1 MNATVRSSKHLQ
13 NKFSFQQ
20 RHDWLFLRCLASR
33 IRASPTNHP
42 TYSTGVPN
50 TAKPPT
56 TTKLKPGPD
65 LNHFLVSSQLN
76 RKNRIKIWPE
86 PAHYIDPQT
95 LRGDGLYVYLDVY
108 GCQMNVSDTELVLS
122 ILTDSGYTR
131 TDVPTK
137 ADVWLIVTCSIREG
151 AETKIWKKLEFLKKS
166 RQRRKNTPPA
176 GQFKPSMIVGVLGC
190 MAERLKTGLLEKEGL
205 VHVVAG
211 PDSYRDLP
219 RLLVTPR
226 QTGQAAINVLLSIEE
241 TYADITPTRLSG
253 DSVSAFVSIQ
263 RGCDNMCSY
272 CIVPYTRGRER
283 SRPIQTIVDEVRRLS
298 DAGVK
303 EVTLLGQ
310 NVNSYRDA
318 RKESLTL
325 FPKSKE
331 DTSTASGFSTVY
343 KSKQG
348 GLRFSDLLDQVSQVN
363 PEMRVRFTSPHP
375 KDFPDEVLELIA
387 SRHNICRSLHLPAQ
401 SGSSSVLE
409 SMNRG
414 YTREAYL
421 DLVGHVKRILP
432 GVALTSDFITG
443 FCGETEEQFEETV
456 ELVRKVDYNKCFI
469 YPYSLREKSGA
480 DRHLKDDVPNDIKS
494 WRHLE
499 LVSVYREGVDLLN
512 KSCIGSE
519 QLVLVTGDSK
529 RSSQDLQGLAD
540 SGTKVI
546 FPKVKTD
553 AVMEGGQREPV
564 KGDYVVVN
572 VTQAS
577 SEVLKGVALRISS
590 LQNEESI
597 KFVT

>member
-1 MNATVRSSKHLQ
+1 MNTTSKHFQ

-20 RHDWLFLRCLASR
+20 PHNWLFLRCLASR
-33 IRASPTNHP
+33 IRTNPTNHLN
-42 TYSTGVPN
+42 YSTGIPN
-50 TAKPPT
+50 IVKPPT

-65 LNHFLVSSQLN
+65 LNHFLASSQLN

-86 PAHYIDPQT
+86 PSHYIDPQT

-122 ILTDSGYTR
+122 ILEEKGYTR
-131 TDVPTK
+131 TDLPSK

-151 AETKIWKKLEFLKKS
+151 AESKIWRKLEFLKNN
-166 RQRRKNTPPA
+166 RQKRNPLPGKL
-176 GQFKPSMIVGVLGC
+176 KPSMIVGVLGC

-219 RLLVTPR
+219 RLLATPR
-226 QTGQAAINVLLSIEE
+226 HTGQAAINVLLSLEE
-241 TYADITPTRLSG
+241 TYADITPTRLAG

-298 DAGVK
+298 DGGVK

-318 RKESLTL
+318 GKESLAL
-325 FPKSKE
+325 FPKLKE
-331 DTSTASGFSTVY
+331 KTSTASGFSTVY
-343 KSKQG
+343 KSKLG
-348 GLRFSDLLDQVSQVN
+348 GLRFSDLLDKVSQVN

-375 KDFPDEVLELIA
+375 KDFPDEVLDLIA
-387 SRHNICRSLHLPAQ
+387 SRHNICKSLHLPAQ
-401 SGSSSVLE
+401 SGSSSVLA

-414 YTREAYL
+414 YSREAYL
-421 DLVGHVKRILP
+421 DLVDLVRRRVP

-443 FCGETEEQFEETV
+443 FCGETEQQYEETV
-456 ELVRKVDYNKCFI
+456 DLVKRVDYHKCFI

-480 DRHLKDDVPNDIKS
+480 HRHLEDDVSEDVKS
-494 WRHLE
+494 RRHLE
-499 LVSVYREGVDLLN
+499 LSSVYREGVHLLN
-512 KSCIGSE
+512 KRSIGSN
-519 QLVLVTGDSK
+519 QLVLVTGDSR
-529 RSSQDLQGLAD
+529 RSSEDLQGLAD

-546 FPKVKTD
+546 FPKVK
-553 AVMEGGQREPV
+553 MEGMEREPV
-564 KGDYVVVN
+564 KGDYVLVN
-572 VTQAS
+572 IKEVS
-577 SEVLKGVALRISS
+577 SEVLKGVAVRISA
-590 LQNEESI
+590 LQNEEKL